1 MNQTPNIE
9 TVRSTMLAHK
19 ICIVIPTYNNDP
31 TLANVIT
38 EILHF
43 TDQIIVVNDGSTDRT
58 ADILSSFS
66 IRINIVTLP
75 RNKGKG
81 SALKAGFR
89 RAKELGFRHAITID
103 SDGQHYPADIPAF
116 VKAIVENPDAII
128 IGQRDL
134 NKVDISG
141 KSSFAN
147 KFSNFWF
154 NLQTGCR
161 LKDTQTGYRAYPLD
175 RLRWLPLL
183 TNRYEAELELMVYA
197 SWHGTEII
205 SIPIRI
211 HYPPQSERVSH
222 FRPGIDFTRISIL
235 NTILC
240 AAAIFYG
247 IPARVVNSIRHKRL
261 FKSGFKQFTHKKGS
275 PKEAAT
281 TISRLTRSIYGFCYF
296 AFWAVGVFTPLG
308 WIYFNIGK
316 NTENKRLCFHRALQ
330 CICRHLIKRYP
341 GSKVSYNNPYRETFR
356 QPAIIV
362 CNHQSHL
369 DLPVIMS
376 LSPKLIFL
384 TNDWAWNN
392 VLYSQIIHNAE
403 FLPTSAGVDVLLPKI
418 KDLKDRGYSIVIFPE
433 GTRSADCSILRFHQ
447 GAFRVAQMLKM
458 DIIPLTLHG
467 AGHYLP
473 KKDLMFRKNPITL
486 SVGERHCF
494 SAEDLETTSLKLAS
508 KYRKI
513 IRTEYDRIAGLEETA
528 AYFKALVLYKYA
540 YRGWNVTSHAKKLLR
555 QLHDIARFTD
565 RVDKSVRY
573 IRIINGGIG
582 VVPLLFALVN
592 PSVEV
597 YAYEENLRN
606 FNIATSTPHLPANL
620 HFVHPVWDDDYTSS
634 GITFDTTYIINT
646 ANGHDADRFKFFN
659 PILIELKQ

>member
-9 TVRSTMLAHK
+9 TVRSTMLVHK
-19 ICIVIPTYNNDP
+19 ICIVIPTYNNDQ
-31 TLANVIT
+31 TLADVISDS
-38 EILHF
+38 LNF
-43 TDQIIVVNDGSTDRT
+43 TDQIIAVNDGSTDRT
-58 ADILSSFS
+58 AEILSLFRD
-66 IRINIVTLP
+66 RINIVNLP

-81 SALKAGFR
+81 AALKAGFL
-89 RAKELGFRHAITID
+89 RAKELGFHHAITID

-116 VKAIVENPDAII
+116 VKAIVESPDAII

-134 NKVDISG
+134 SRVDING

-161 LKDTQTGYRAYPLD
+161 LKDTQTGFRAYPLD
-175 RLRWLPLL
+175 RLRWLSLL
-183 TNRYEAELELMVYA
+183 TSRYEAELELMVYA

-211 HYPPQSERVSH
+211 HYPPQAERISH
-222 FRPGIDFTRISIL
+222 FRPGMDFTRISIL

-240 AAAIFYG
+240 VATVFYG
-247 IPARVVNSIRHKRL
+247 LPARAVNAIRHKRL
-261 FKSGFKQFTHKKGS
+261 FKGGFKPFTHKKGS

-281 TISRLTRSIYGFCYF
+281 TVSRLTRSIYGFCYF

-308 WIYFNIGK
+308 WLYFKIGK
-316 NTENKRLCFHRALQ
+316 TTEKKRLRFHRALQ
-330 CICRHLIKRYP
+330 CICRQLTSFYP
-341 GSKVSYNNPYRETFR
+341 GSKVSYNNPHGETFR
-356 QPAIIV
+356 QPAMII

-392 VLYSQIIHNAE
+392 VLYSQIIRNAE

-418 KDLKDRGYSIVIFPE
+418 KDLKERGYSIVIFPE

-486 SVGERHCF
+486 SIGERHIF
-494 SAEDLETTSLKLAS
+494 SDADLETTSLKLAS

-513 IRTEYDRIAGLEETA
+513 IRAEYDRIADIEENA

-540 YRGWNVTSHAKKLLR
+540 YRGWNVTSHAKELLR
-555 QLHDIARFTD
+555 QLPNIAGFTD
-565 RVDKSVRY
+565 GIDKSVRS

-592 PSVEV
+592 PTVEV
-597 YAYEENLRN
+597 YAYEENLKS
-606 FNIATSTPHLPANL
+606 FTVAAATPHLPANL
-620 HFVHPVWDDDYTSS
+620 HFIHPVWNDDYTSS
-634 GITFDTTYIINT
+634 GITFDTTYIIDT
-646 ANGHDADRFKFFN
+646 ANGRDADRFKAFN
-659 PILIELKQ
+659 PILIELQP

>member
-9 TVRSTMLAHK
+9 TVRSTMLVHK
-19 ICIVIPTYNNDP
+19 ICIIIPTYNNDT
-31 TLANVIT
+31 TLANIISD
-38 EILHF
+38 ILHF
-43 TDQIIVVNDGSTDRT
+43 TDQIIVVNDGCTDRT
-58 ADILSSFS
+58 ADILSSFGDC
-66 IRINIVTLP
+66 INTVTLP
-75 RNKGKG
+75 SNKGKG

-89 RAKELGFRHAITID
+89 RAKELGFRYAITID

-134 NKVDISG
+134 SKANISG
-141 KSSFAN
+141 KSTFAN

-175 RLRWLPLL
+175 RLRWLPIL
-183 TNRYEAELELMVYA
+183 TSRYEAELELMVYA
-197 SWHGTEII
+197 SWHRTEII

-211 HYPPQSERVSH
+211 YYPPQSERVSH
-222 FRPGIDFTRISIL
+222 FRPGIDFARISIL

-247 IPARVVNSIRHKRL
+247 LPARAVNAIHHKRL
-261 FKSGFKQFTHKKGS
+261 FKGSFKPFTHKKGF

-281 TISRLTRSIYGFCYF
+281 TISRLTRSIYGLCYF
-296 AFWAVGVFTPLG
+296 AFWALGVFTPLG

-316 NTENKRLCFHRALQ
+316 DTEKKRLRFHQALQ
-330 CICRHLIKRYP
+330 RICRLLTKRYP
-341 GSKVSYNNPYRETFR
+341 GSEVSYNNPYGETFR
-356 QPAIIV
+356 MPAMIV

-403 FLPTSAGVDVLLPKI
+403 FLPTSAGIDVLLPKI
-418 KDLKDRGYSIVIFPE
+418 KDLKNRGYSIVIFPE

-486 SVGERHCF
+486 SIGKRHVF
-494 SAEDLETTSLKLAS
+494 SAADLETTSLKLAS

-513 IRTEYDRIAGLEETA
+513 IRTEYERIAEHVETA

-540 YRGWNVTSHAKKLLR
+540 YRGWNVTSNAKKQLR
-555 QLHDIARFTD
+555 QLHHIARFTD
-565 RVDKSVRY
+565 GVDRSVCC

-592 PSVEV
+592 PSVEI
-597 YAYEENLRN
+597 YAYEENLKN
-606 FNIATSTPHLPANL
+606 FNIAAATPHLPANL
-620 HFVHPVWDDDYTSS
+620 HFIHPVWNDDYTSS
-634 GITFDTTYIINT
+634 GITFDATYIITT
-646 ANGHDADRFKFFN
+646 ANGHDADRFKSFN
-659 PILIELKQ
+659 PILIDLKQ